1 MNYKGLIALSSSLFL
16 LGACSTSEPVEQT
29 IEPDESSL
37 ESVDLSSSEETMSS
51 IGSETFSSDSDIESI
66 SSEEVSSTEV
76 STTPVVSDS
85 FDHVFE
91 GIVEEADFSN
101 DQGYKAWTDYT
112 AIVKEYTLGDYLAPE
127 KGEGSTA
134 EEIDSLMDSEIERVE
149 VDISDTQKMVLYRY
163 PDKEG
168 GEFSETSSFL
178 AELSFYFVENHL
190 LLSSITPGY
199 FSADVSGAPDMDVLM
214 SLLTVEEL
222 EKLKPEVFTVAEV
235 MVNQKLLRQV
245 LVPAQ
250 PLPDQTD
257 TILNAFYFFIED
269 DQILH
274 YAYLPFDKVSEDFPT
289 SSILIYNSFFDEMA
303 SQ

>member
-29 IEPDESSL
+29 SESEESSL
-37 ESVDLSSSEETMSS
+37 QSVDISSSKESISS
-51 IGSETFSSDSDIESI
+51 AGSETFSSDLESM
-66 SSEEVSSTEV
+66 SSEESSSTEA

-85 FDHVFE
+85 SDHVFE

-101 DQGYKAWTDYT
+101 NQGYKAWTDYT
-112 AIVKEYTLGDYLAPE
+112 TVVKEYTLGDYLAPE
-127 KGEGSTA
+127 MGVGSTP
-134 EEIDSLMDSEIERVE
+134 EEIDSLMDPEIERVE
-149 VDISDTQKMVLYRY
+149 VDVSDTQKMVLYRY

-178 AELSFYFVENHL
+178 AEISFYFVEDHL

-199 FSADVSGAPDMDVLM
+199 FSADITGAPEMDVLM
-214 SLLTVEEL
+214 SLLTVTEL
-222 EKLKPEVFTVAEV
+222 EKLRPEVFTVAEV
-235 MVNQKLLRQV
+235 MVNGKPLRQV
-245 LVPAQ
+245 LVSAQ

-257 TILNAFYFFIED
+257 AILNAFYFFID
-269 DQILH
+269 GDQILH
-274 YAYLPFDKVSEDFPT
+274 YAYLPFDNVSQDFPT